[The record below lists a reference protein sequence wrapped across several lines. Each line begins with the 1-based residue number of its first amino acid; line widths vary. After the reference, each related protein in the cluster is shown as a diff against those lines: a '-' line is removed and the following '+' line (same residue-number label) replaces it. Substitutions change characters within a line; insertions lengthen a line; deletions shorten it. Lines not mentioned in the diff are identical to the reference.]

1 MRSRWRAWLVPAMAC
16 AVGACSSPGL
26 SSTGS
31 SGGAGGGGAAGG
43 DSSSGAGG
51 GATGGGDGGRTVDL
65 VTFAFT
71 GHITALVSPDDDSL
85 LPNPQAGDP
94 FTGSYTFNANQIPFT
109 NTGQFP
115 EAGLGIAADLEL
127 DSWTCAFPSASAPDG
142 LQPIFVLMAYP
153 TAYSVSIHPFGVTP
167 FTHGAGMNFSWSL
180 SGPSGAG
187 PLATRLSTV
196 PPDLSVWM
204 QGPAAVSIQLA
215 DTSNVGW
222 TASGVIDTIEVR

>member
-16 AVGACSSPGL
+16 AVGACSSPGS

-115 EAGLGIAADLEL
+115 EAGLGIAAGIW
-127 DSWTCAFPSASAPDG
+127 SWTAGRAPSRPPAPLTGCNQFSFSWPTRPRTASAS
-142 LQPIFVLMAYP
+142 I
-153 TAYSVSIHPFGVTP
+153 
-167 FTHGAGMNFSWSL
+167 L
-180 SGPSGAG
+180 SG
-187 PLATRLSTV
+187 
-196 PPDLSVWM
+196 
-204 QGPAAVSIQLA
+204 
-215 DTSNVGW
+215 
-222 TASGVIDTIEVR
+222 